1 MMKLLWAPW
10 RGSYVENLGK
20 DSGCFLCEAAK
31 KEPSVDNL
39 VLIKSKKAFVIM
51 NKYPYNSGHL
61 MVVPYLHTS
70 SLDEIDEETIKD
82 IFYLT
87 KISIKALTEVLRPDG
102 FNIGYNLGRSA
113 GAGLE
118 THIHQHIVPRWNG
131 DTNFMPVVFG
141 TKVLSQSLED
151 LYVRLS
157 PVFHNLLDKSSMS

>member
-1 MMKLLWAPW
+1 MELLWAPW

-20 DSGCFLCEAAK
+20 QSSCFLCEAASAK
-31 KEPSVDNL
+31 PSLENL
-39 VLIKSKKAFVIM
+39 VLAKSQKTFVLM

-61 MVVPYLHTS
+61 MVVPFTHTS
-70 SLDEIDEETIKD
+70 NLDNLDDQTFQD
-82 IFYLT
+82 IFFMT

-102 FNIGYNLGRSA
+102 FNIGYNLGRAA

-118 THIHQHIVPRWNG
+118 VHIHQHIVPRWNG

-151 LYVRLS
+151 LYERLS
-157 PVFHNLLDKSSMS
+157 PIFHKLLDKSSMS